1 MRHRS
6 QLALAAARSGAAAIR
21 LGGKPGS
28 IHTACFF
35 SIGPFFVGWFKE
47 LVDIPLTGFSEGDLI
62 ADIIGI
68 GRGYMFGDCIE
79 SCVSVISQSGCCN
92 DNR

>member
-47 LVDIPLTGFSEGDLI
+47 LVDILLAGFGEGDLI
-62 ADIIGI
+62 ADIIG
-68 GRGYMFGDCIE
+68 REYVFGDCAK
-79 SCVSVISQSGCCN
+79 SCASDIRQSGCCN